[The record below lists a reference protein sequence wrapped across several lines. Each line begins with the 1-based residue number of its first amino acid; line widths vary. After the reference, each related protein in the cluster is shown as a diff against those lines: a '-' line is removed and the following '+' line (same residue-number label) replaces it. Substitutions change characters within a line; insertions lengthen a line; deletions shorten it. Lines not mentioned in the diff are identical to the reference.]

1 MKIRIKPIAYTVLT
15 CWACLLSCGENTSPL
30 SSGPLGELPVI
41 VYEAETRIDGLHSK
55 LTNTTDRAETTA
67 IIIESERISN
77 EKNAAIEKIAGTLKE
92 TSLNS
97 EVAVNVPL
105 KLLQDFKIKEIYAKN
120 NKVALTAETELTAPG
135 TYLNNGSLFQLSDIR
150 VVVYDADGIPFCA
163 NKNGGFCLDKTLKF
177 ADSYPQGTKGS
188 VSITFAISSWN
199 AQQMGKLGKIVVST
213 KDREDYL
220 QAIKTE
226 SDARN
231 IYENEIKKNEK

>member
-1 MKIRIKPIAYTVLT
+1 M
-15 CWACLLSCGENTSPL
+15 
-30 SSGPLGELPVI
+30 
-41 VYEAETRIDGLHSK
+41 
-55 LTNTTDRAETTA
+55 
-67 IIIESERISN
+67 
-77 EKNAAIEKIAGTLKE
+77 
-92 TSLNS
+92 
-97 EVAVNVPL
+97 
-105 KLLQDFKIKEIYAKN
+105 
-120 NKVALTAETELTAPG
+120 
-135 TYLNNGSLFQLSDIR
+135 
-150 VVVYDADGIPFCA
+150 VVYDADGIPFCA
-163 NKNGGFCLDKTLKF
+163 NKNGGFSIDKTLKF